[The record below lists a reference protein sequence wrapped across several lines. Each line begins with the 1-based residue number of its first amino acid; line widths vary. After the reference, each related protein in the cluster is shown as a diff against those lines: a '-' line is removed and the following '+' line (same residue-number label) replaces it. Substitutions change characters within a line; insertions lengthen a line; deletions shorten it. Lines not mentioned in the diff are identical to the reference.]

1 MQYAFQF
8 RLFGALLSRQMWCLR
23 PRPQIRF
30 VWKSGEAKWQAEEE
44 KGIDYSRIK
53 YHHTTPQLSETTIS
67 EEELAYLRETKRRIE
82 QQAGEIERRTSNI
95 LVIN

>member
-1 MQYAFQF
+1 
-8 RLFGALLSRQMWCLR
+8 MWCLR

-30 VWKSGEAKWQAEEE
+30 LWKSGEAKRKAEEHKGNE

-53 YHHTTPQLSETTIS
+53 YRHTTLHLSETTIS
-67 EEELAYLRETKRRIE
+67 EEELAYLREMKRRIE
-82 QQAGEIERRTSNI
+82 HQAGKIEKRTNNI